1 MRIWFF
7 LAMLA
12 AQGSVAAPS
21 DAALAAA
28 GALAG
33 QGRPY
38 AVVDKAAATLDVY
51 FADGRLAGSAPALLG
66 LARGDDALPGV
77 GRLKVI
83 PPAART
89 TPAGRYASEPG
100 RNSHGEAIVWLDY
113 EARLAI
119 HRLRPAPAAERRPER
134 LASATPQD
142 NRITLGC
149 VVVDGAFY
157 DAVVAPLLGR
167 QRGTVLVLPEAAGTL
182 DQAAS
187 L

>member
-1 MRIWFF
+1 MRCLF
-7 LAMLA
+7 LLSFLLA
-12 AQGSVAAPS
+12 TAAAAAPS
-21 DAALAAA
+21 DAVQAAA
-28 GALAG
+28 RSLAG
-33 QGRPY
+33 QGRPF
-38 AVVDKAAATLDVY
+38 AVVDKAGGTLNVY

-66 LARGDDALPGV
+66 LARGDEALPGV
-77 GRLKVI
+77 GRLRHI

-89 TPAGRYASEPG
+89 TPAGRYDGEPG
-100 RNSHGEAIVWLDY
+100 RNASGEAIVWLDY

-134 LASATPQD
+134 LASATPDD

-167 QRGTVLVLPEAAGTL
+167 QRSWVRVLPEVDAVAL
-182 DQAAS
+182 P
-187 L
+187 

>member
-1 MRIWFF
+1 MRYSF
-7 LAMLA
+7 LWLALVCRLASAALPGEVQAA
-12 AQGSVAAPS
+12 AQG
-21 DAALAAA
+21 
-28 GALAG
+28 LAG
-33 QGRPY
+33 GARPY
-38 AVVDKAAATLDVY
+38 AVVDKAGATLHVF

-66 LARGDDALPGV
+66 LARGDAGWPGV
-77 GRLKVI
+77 GQMRHI

-100 RNSHGEAIVWLDY
+100 RNSTGEAIVWLDY
-113 EARLAI
+113 DARLAI
-119 HRLRPAPAAERRPER
+119 HRLRPAPAAERRPAR
-134 LASATPQD
+134 LASPTPAD

-167 QRGTVLVLPEAAGTL
+167 QRGTVVVLPEAA
-182 DQAAS
+182 QAAS

>member
-1 MRIWFF
+1 MRCLF
-7 LAMLA
+7 LSLLLPA
-12 AQGSVAAPS
+12 AAAVAAPS
-21 DAALAAA
+21 DAVQAVVP
-28 GALAG
+28 ALAG
-33 QGRPY
+33 HGRPF

-66 LARGDDALPGV
+66 LARGDTAVPDV
-77 GRLKVI
+77 GRLRHI
-83 PPAART
+83 PPEART
-89 TPAGRYASEPG
+89 TPAGRYDSEPG
-100 RNSHGEAIVWLDY
+100 RNQAGEAIVWLDY

-167 QRGTVLVLPEAAGTL
+167 QRGWVLVLPEAEGE
-182 DQAAS
+182 S
-187 L
+187 PS